1 MNEKEFAAFAMA
13 LKTYYPKEAL
23 LPNKEALGLWFMQ
36 LRDLDY
42 TLAETALCKWVAVNK
57 WSPTIADI
65 RQEAASIT
73 DGDLPEW
80 GDGWEQVLKAIAKY
94 GMYRP
99 HEALESMDDITRQCV
114 ERLGFI
120 NLCISENQAA
130 DRANFRSIYEA
141 YRERQRR
148 ENLIPLSTKQRIGHL
163 NGAKITIE
171 GGDNG

>member
-80 GDGWEQVLKAIAKY
+80 GDGWEQ
-94 GMYRP
+94 
-99 HEALESMDDITRQCV
+99 
-114 ERLGFI
+114 LGFI

-141 YRERQRR
+141 YRERQRK

-163 NGAKITIE
+163 NGARVAIE
-171 GGDNG
+171 GGGNG